1 MADRVTSDLDIY
13 RSAKAL
19 IDQHG
24 DLGAELHAAQRA
36 DELLEAGDMDG
47 RRVWHRVLEAV
58 QELTSKE
65 PPGEGAAVH

>member
-1 MADRVTSDLDIY
+1 M
-13 RSAKAL
+13 
-19 IDQHG
+19 
-24 DLGAELHAAQRA
+24 RA

-47 RRVWHRVLEAV
+47 RRVWLRVLEAV

>member
-1 MADRVTSDLDIY
+1 MAVDGKAASEFAPAPARCGGELACSPNTHPWLIRV
-13 RSAKAL
+13 
-19 IDQHG
+19 
-24 DLGAELHAAQRA
+24 
-36 DELLEAGDMDG
+36 DELLEAGDMAG

>member
-1 MADRVTSDLDIY
+1 MMTSHLDIY
-13 RSAKAL
+13 RTANSL
-19 IDQHG
+19 IKKNG
-24 DLGAELHAAQRA
+24 DDRAELYAAQRA

-58 QELTSKE
+58 QKLTSKK